1 MEQKNITESAPSKG
15 KFFDVAIAATVAGA
29 LFMLYS
35 KVASCQQRITEVER
49 EIDDF
54 KLTASL
60 QNLSRFVSVPEERV
74 EEEKVEEERVEEEK
88 VEEEKVEEE
97 RVEEVEERV
106 EEERVEE
113 VEERVE
119 EEEEERPPPVRRKT
133 KSK

>member
-74 EEEKVEEERVEEEK
+74 EEEKVEEERVEE
-88 VEEEKVEEE
+88 
-97 RVEEVEERV
+97 VEERV